1 MSNPSNSPIKR
12 TDIVLLLLYGDNGY
26 PIDGNTRF
34 EKLIFLTQKEIIDKW
49 EIIMSSPFNYQ
60 SDRFGPM
67 ATEMY
72 DEIVYLKEN
81 GMLEEIGK
89 NHYKITEKG
98 KRFVEKVLINNRIP
112 QKIVDAIDA
121 KKRAYDRTELISLL
135 RYVYEK
141 YPDYTEKS
149 EIRDKVL
156 G

>member
-1 MSNPSNSPIKR
+1 MSISKAPIKR
-12 TDIVLLLLYGDNGY
+12 TDIVLLLLYGDKAY

-49 EIIMSSPFNYQ
+49 NVIMSSPFNYE

-72 DEIVYLKEN
+72 DEIAYLKEN

-89 NHYKITEKG
+89 NHYKITDKG
-98 KRFVEKVLINNRIP
+98 KRFVEKILFKRVP
-112 QKIVDAIDA
+112 EKIIQAIDE
-121 KKRAYDRTELISLL
+121 KKRTYDRTELINLL

>member
-1 MSNPSNSPIKR
+1 MSNPSHPSIKR
-12 TDIVLLLLYGDNGY
+12 TDIVLLLLYGDNAY

-49 EIIMSSPFNYQ
+49 DIIMSSPFNYQ
-60 SDRFGPM
+60 ADRFGPM

-72 DEIVYLKEN
+72 DEIAYLKEN
-81 GMLEEIGK
+81 GMLEEFGK
-89 NHYKITEKG
+89 NQYRITEKG
-98 KRFVEKVLINNRIP
+98 KRFVEKIIAKRVP
-112 QKIVDAIDA
+112 QKIIEAIDA
-121 KKRAYDRTELISLL
+121 KKRAYDRTDLINLL